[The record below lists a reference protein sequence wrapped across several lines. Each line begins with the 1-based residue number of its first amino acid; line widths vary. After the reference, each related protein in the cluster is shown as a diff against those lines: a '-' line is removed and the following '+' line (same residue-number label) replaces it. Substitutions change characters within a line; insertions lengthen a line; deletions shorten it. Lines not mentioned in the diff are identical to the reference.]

1 VSGSI
6 PRREFL
12 WTAAFAA
19 TALQGQ
25 QSQPA
30 GLGIRFRTE
39 PALLARMLPPGFSA
53 AEAPQVQVEFAADA
67 AWARILLSVLYGEK
81 EGWLPIA
88 LWTST
93 DRDRFVAREGIGLGA
108 THADIA
114 VSADGGSVAVNGET
128 ILELTV
134 GQGGED
140 ALPSNDLPLLFI
152 RFSAN
157 EDWTQGEP
165 SGAGDVLELDWPA
178 TAKTAID
185 PSTVQ
190 LKWRQ
195 PSPSY
200 PASELPVREILSAW
214 KSAQSEPLA
223 AATSDPQAI
232 AKIANSDL
240 APWAPL
246 RYPRPSVD
254 RTVRRP
260 EGWPDQATALRWT
273 AAESKLWQSR
283 KELRFEPAEIVEVD
297 ALISP
302 EVHAQLLPAPC
313 VPGSRPLLKVMGI
326 RFNNVGPEPVNELWL
341 LAFCRIGR
349 TSAWY
354 ALSHTVGPGGDLVYG
369 REAFGYPTKSG
380 DPKVVVTPID
390 CSLTGSRQGREFF
403 YADGGFGGFS
413 TGTSIGRLNILN
425 LRVRPGQRTGELV
438 LQQWAYQGRRQQV
451 NPVTAAMDV
460 PDGDSKLTSVRLD
473 PWYGLRP
480 IQLAAMGALETGG
493 VQRQP
498 GQVVATVAQPNE
510 FYRERCDGVL
520 PWEADSQE
528 RPQPSLIVK
537 PGQAAQS

>member
-1 VSGSI
+1 M
-6 PRREFL
+6 R
-12 WTAAFAA
+12 
-19 TALQGQ
+19 
-25 QSQPA
+25 
-30 GLGIRFRTE
+30 
-39 PALLARMLPPGFSA
+39 PPGFSA
-53 AEAPQVQVEFAADA
+53 ADAPEVQVEFAADA
-67 AWARILLSVLYGEK
+67 SWARVLIAVHYGEK
-81 EGWLPIA
+81 AGWLPIA
-88 LWTST
+88 FWTST
-93 DRDRFVAREGIGLGA
+93 DRGRFVAREYMGFGA
-108 THADIA
+108 AHADIA
-114 VSADGGSVAVNGET
+114 VSTDRGRVAVHGET
-128 ILELTV
+128 ILELTT
-134 GQGGED
+134 GQGGEG
-140 ALPSNDLPLLFI
+140 AIPANDRPLLLI

-165 SGAGDVLELDWPA
+165 SGAGDVLQLDWPA
-178 TAKTAID
+178 APTTAID

-190 LKWRQ
+190 LKWLQ

-200 PASELPVREILSAW
+200 PASELPVREILAAW
-214 KSAQSEPLA
+214 KSAPSPASGEAQP
-223 AATSDPQAI
+223 I
-232 AKIANSDL
+232 AKIPNADL
-240 APWAPL
+240 ASWAPL

-254 RTVRRP
+254 RTIRRP

-273 AAESKLWQSR
+273 DAESKLWQSR

-302 EVHAQLLPAPC
+302 EVHAQLLPPPC
-313 VPGSRPLLKVMGI
+313 IFGGRPLLKAMGI
-326 RFNNVGPEPVNELWL
+326 RFTDVGPAPVNELWL
-341 LAFCRIGR
+341 LAYCRIGL

-354 ALSHTVGPGGDLVYG
+354 ALAHIVGPGGDLVYG

-380 DPKVVVTPID
+380 DPRVVVSPID

-413 TGTSIGRLNILN
+413 TGTSIGRLNIVS

-451 NPVTAAMDV
+451 NPVTAAMDI
-460 PDGDSKLTSVRLD
+460 PDNGSQTGGVRLD

-498 GQVVATVAQPNE
+498 GQVVATVEKPDE

-520 PWEADSQE
+520 PWESDPIEQ
-528 RPQPSLIVK
+528 PQPSLIVK